1 MDPIIKEEIT
11 QAPYKKPYPTIAQG
25 FGIFGVSILIQLGVG
40 MVLGNL
46 LQNQP
51 SVGAFVLYN
60 LSLGLS
66 ILFAWKMG
74 NRTTLETGPFPLVLV
89 PILVFITPAIS
100 LLMEPIIESIPYF
113 QEFQEMFMGMLG
125 EETWI
130 IFITVA
136 ISAPILEEILF
147 RGIILDGFLKNYSP
161 TKAIVWSAVIFGLIH
176 MNPYQFIGATLVG
189 ILMGWIYWRTRSL
202 WLCILIHFINNSL
215 GFFLNWIFE
224 LPEDSLEGTRA
235 LMNNDSQYFTML
247 GVAAL
252 VVVVGL
258 FLLDRFMEKAT
269 PVV

>member
-1 MDPIIKEEIT
+1 MDPIITEETIVS
-11 QAPYKKPYPTIAQG
+11 PKRNYPTILQG

-40 MVLGNL
+40 MVLGDL
-46 LQNQP
+46 MRSQP
-51 SVGAFVLYN
+51 SLGAFVLYN

-74 NRTTLETGPFPLVLV
+74 KKTSLELGPFPLILV
-89 PILVFITPAIS
+89 PIVILITPAIS

-113 QEFQEMFMGMLG
+113 QEFQELFAGMLG
-125 EETWI
+125 ENTLL

-147 RGIILDGFLKNYSP
+147 RGIILDGFLKNYAP
-161 TKAIVWSAVIFGLIH
+161 TKAILWSAVIFGLIH

-189 ILMGWIYWRTRSL
+189 ILMGWIYWRTKSL
-202 WLCILIHFINNSL
+202 WLCILIHFLNNSL
-215 GFFLNWIFE
+215 GFFLNWFFE
-224 LPEDSLEGTRA
+224 LPEDSMEGTRA

-258 FLLDRFMEKAT
+258 FLLDRLMEKAT
-269 PVV
+269 PLV